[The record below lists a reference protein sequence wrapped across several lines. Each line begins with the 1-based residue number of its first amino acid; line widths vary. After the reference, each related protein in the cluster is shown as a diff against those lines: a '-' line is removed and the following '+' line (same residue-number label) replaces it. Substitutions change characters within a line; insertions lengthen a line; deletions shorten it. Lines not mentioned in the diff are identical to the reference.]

1 MNTPPDDKERN
12 NDGYMRAGEGREEE
26 GRTGGGRGMRG
37 RERETKHLKQLKKT
51 GMNRA
56 LTILV
61 HWLLQTRN

>member
-1 MNTPPDDKERN
+1 
-12 NDGYMRAGEGREEE
+12 MRAGEGREEE